1 MKMPTL
7 TKIASTMLLAGA
19 SLLAHAE
26 SFSCAAGSASDCAL
40 ATSSLSWTWD
50 GTYFTLSNAGAG
62 YVSEIYFDLA
72 AGMSASFFSGVGT
85 VSFTSGAAPGSLPGG
100 NSVGFTSDASFDS
113 DTAGG
118 GSAFGI
124 DMGESATFKIT
135 GAALD
140 SFTGGSLAAAAHV
153 RSLVDASASVVT
165 IAAPVPEP
173 QTYALML
180 AGLGAVGFMARRRQS
195 A

>member
-1 MKMPTL
+1 MKTPFL
-7 TKIASTMLLAGA
+7 TKTALTVALAGA

-26 SFSCAAGSASDCAL
+26 TFSCVAGAASDCAL

-50 GTYFTLSNAGAG
+50 GTYFTLSNSGAG
-62 YVSEIYFDLA
+62 HVSEIYFDLS
-72 AGMSASFFSGVGT
+72 AGMNASFFGGIGT
-85 VSFTSGAAPGSLPGG
+85 VSFTSGASPNSLPGG

-113 DTAGG
+113 DAAGG
-118 GSAFGI
+118 SSFGI

-140 SFTGGSLAAAAHV
+140 SFTGGDLAAAAHV
-153 RSLVDASASVVT
+153 RSLVDAGASVVT

-173 QTYALML
+173 TTYALML
-180 AGLGAVGFMARRRQS
+180 AGLGAVGWIARRRR
-195 A
+195 AI